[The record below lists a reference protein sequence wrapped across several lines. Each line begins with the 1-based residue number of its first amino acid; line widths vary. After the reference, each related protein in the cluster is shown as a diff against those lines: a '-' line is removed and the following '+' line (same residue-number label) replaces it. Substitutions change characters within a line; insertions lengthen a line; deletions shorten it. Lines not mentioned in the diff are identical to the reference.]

1 GSSSAGGFDA
11 FVLKL
16 NRFTGEEFWHSQFG
30 SNGNDLARSVV
41 VDATGVYVS
50 GDANGLLN
58 VPGASAAGGTDAFLR
73 KFDQSGASLWIT
85 QYGTNLN
92 DNTGAIAIDG
102 TSVYV
107 PLSTTGALPG
117 QGSAGAS
124 DLAVKKFD
132 LSGS

>member
-1 GSSSAGGFDA
+1 VRKYDFDGTVLWTHQFGTDGHDTAFGMAAHSTGLYVTGRVGLGGEHPYLLESSSAGGFDA

-16 NRFTGEEFWHSQFG
+16 NRFTGEESWHSQFG

-73 KFDQSGASLWIT
+73 KFDQSGATLWIT
-85 QYGTNLN
+85 
-92 DNTGAIAIDG
+92 
-102 TSVYV
+102 
-107 PLSTTGALPG
+107 
-117 QGSAGAS
+117 
-124 DLAVKKFD
+124 
-132 LSGS
+132 